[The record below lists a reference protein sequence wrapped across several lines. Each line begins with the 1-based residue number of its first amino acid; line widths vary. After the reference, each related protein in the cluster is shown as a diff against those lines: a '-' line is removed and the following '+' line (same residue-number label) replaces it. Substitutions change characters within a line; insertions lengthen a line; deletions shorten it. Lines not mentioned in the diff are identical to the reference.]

1 VLYCDTSALLKLY
14 IDEAGTAQMKALCA
28 SKPTIF
34 VAEITWTEMRAALAQ
49 RIRLNLTPQSMAD
62 AALDRL
68 RTEWVQFS
76 KIPIGRELIEKAGDF
91 AAGFGLRA
99 YDSVQL
105 AAGHEMQLALAG
117 DVQWC
122 CYDKQLNTAAQLLGM
137 KIATV

>member
-1 VLYCDTSALLKLY
+1 MLYCDTSALLKLY
-14 IDEAGTAQMKALCA
+14 IDEAGTAQMRTLCA
-28 SKPTIF
+28 SKLTIF
-34 VAEITWTEMRAALAQ
+34 VAEITWAEMRAALAQ
-49 RIRLNLTPQSMAD
+49 RIRLNLTPQSTAD

-117 DVQWC
+117 QMQWC
-122 CYDKQLNTAAQLLGM
+122 CYDKQLNAAAQLLGM